1 VFIIIV
7 LGRVAYNYDL
17 YYKAFSLANNIE
29 SGTYRSLPVHIY
41 YPDFGVI
48 LGLDFLA
55 KIIYIIYSIYLV
67 LIYID
72 FGKIGIFVT
81 EMASVPVIIICRSYN
96 NQVLIHLIKWF
107 TISWIFR
114 ISDIKD
120 NYCCF

>member
-1 VFIIIV
+1 M
-7 LGRVAYNYDL
+7 
-17 YYKAFSLANNIE
+17 
-29 SGTYRSLPVHIY
+29 Y

-55 KIIYIIYSIYLV
+55 KIIYIIHGICLV
-67 LIYID
+67 LVYVD

-81 EMASVPVIIICRSYN
+81 EIAGVPVIIICRSYN

-114 ISDIKD
+114 ISDTRN
-120 NYCCF
+120 NYYCF